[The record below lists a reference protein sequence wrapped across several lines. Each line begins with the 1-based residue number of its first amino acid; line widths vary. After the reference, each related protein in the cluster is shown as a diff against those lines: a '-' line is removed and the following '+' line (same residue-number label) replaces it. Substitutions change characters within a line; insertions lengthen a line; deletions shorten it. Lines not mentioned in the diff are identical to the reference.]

1 MPPFIT
7 DMEGKTFNFQV
18 RVRSYNFTTTHQ
30 TFTVSHII
38 NEIGRVPAPDY
49 DDNGG
54 DYDDTPD
61 GNPGRGR
68 LASGKGDCEASKS
81 AGKKPVGNAH

>member
-1 MPPFIT
+1 MMPPFIT

-49 DDNGG
+49 DDNVSIMFIILFTINLVM
-54 DYDDTPD
+54 Y
-61 GNPGRGR
+61 
-68 LASGKGDCEASKS
+68 
-81 AGKKPVGNAH
+81 V